1 MKEISKRVWA
11 VRLLALLVM
20 SFGFSFLGTTTY
32 ESRQTFKKRVVI
44 KANENV
50 GEIVSVVE
58 KLDRDDI
65 YIKVRDESWY
75 RRKPIFLW
83 VGAGLFVG
91 LGFLLGIY
99 HTVYCVI
106 NGLLNY
112 RKRDETLLRTGN
124 R

>member
-65 YIKVRDESWY
+65 NIKVRDESWY

-91 LGFLLGIY
+91 LGFFLGIY

-106 NGLLNY
+106 NGLLNW